1 MEIKLKNSKTFKI
14 IIFIVV
20 ALIPLIYS
28 FFYLKSYWN
37 PYGNLSDMR
46 IAVVNSDKGKDDKNQ
61 GNEFVQSLKDSD
73 TFKIEEVNKEEADE
87 GMKKGNYYATI
98 QIPENFTECL
108 ESGATTDKQIAE
120 VTYNPN
126 QATNY
131 LGTQIINSA
140 IKTIQLNLQSKVDKE
155 VIANLSSKLN
165 EVPESLQEISDGA
178 GEILDGSESLN
189 SGIEQLNEGTE
200 KLSSSYSEFNDGVE
214 SAYTGSKSLEDGIS
228 QVSGGI
234 NSLKDGGKTL
244 DSAISQINQ
253 GANQLSEQGSNGIA
267 DLASGANDLNE
278 GAKTLAEGMQAY
290 VPGTN
295 GLASGAKDYVEGSNK
310 LLTSVEGY
318 FSKVNELGS
327 NAGKLIT
334 NLQAI
339 AQKYPDDAQLQA
351 LVQSASDL
359 TKGFSGLQQYEA
371 GINKG
376 KSELQSNDT
385 KIKSGADQL
394 LAVGNKLQT
403 GADSL
408 YKGTQSLV
416 SGTSDLG
423 KITTGIQ
430 SLKDALAQVKSGTT
444 TLNQGIDTLSNG
456 TGTLSAGSHSLT
468 TGLAKLDSSSETI
481 DNALDTLNNGTQ
493 TAYDGSNQL
502 VSGVQT
508 FKVSIDEGL
517 DNTKEQLRALDG
529 IEDFGAEP
537 VKLNTEAYGEVSSYG
552 IAFTPLFLCI
562 GLWVGALMAYVVL
575 YYDHDERF
583 GILGINNKHRIV
595 QNLIYLGIGA
605 VEGLITSIL
614 LKVGLGFEV
623 QNIALYYGT
632 SILLG
637 IAFMSI
643 IQFLIKN
650 FGDIG
655 KFLALIILV
664 LQLAASGGT
673 FPVETIDKGF
683 QAISPYLPMTYAIK
697 LLREILVPT
706 TQNFKAGYI
715 AVLVGIILVTG
726 AITFIVDI
734 LKRKNGSYDTQK
746 AK

>member
-140 IKTIQLNLQSKVDKE
+140 IKTIQLNLQSKIDKE

-632 SILLG
+632 SMLLG